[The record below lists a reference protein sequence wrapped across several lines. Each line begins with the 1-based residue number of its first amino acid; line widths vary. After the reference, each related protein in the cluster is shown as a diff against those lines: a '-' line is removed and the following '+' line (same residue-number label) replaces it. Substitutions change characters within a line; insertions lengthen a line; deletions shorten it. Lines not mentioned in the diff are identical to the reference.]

1 MHEFDYKNHKINPN
15 QFEAKT
21 ENYKTFYDWLHSVIQ
36 PWNLSDKL
44 INKIDLC
51 AEEIFVNISLYAY
64 SEKTGTI
71 EVSINKKDNKIILK
85 FTDTGFAYNPLEKP
99 DPDITLPPEQRQ
111 PGGLGIYMIKQAAE
125 NVSYERNDNKNIL
138 TMTFNCNE

>member
-1 MHEFDYKNHKINPN
+1 MPEFDYKNDKINQN

-21 ENYKTFYDWLHSVIQ
+21 ENYKDFYNWLHNAIR
-36 PWNLSDKL
+36 PWNLSEEL
-44 INKIDLC
+44 ISKIDLC

-64 SEKTGTI
+64 PDETGKI
-71 EVSINKKDNKIILK
+71 EVSIDKYNEKIILE

-111 PGGLGIYMIKQAAE
+111 PGGLGVYMMKQVTE
-125 NVSYERNDNKNIL
+125 NVSYKRSENKNIL
-138 TMTFNCNE
+138 TMTFDSN